1 MNMRVAMIAVLLA
14 ANIGS
19 ALLLVKVRHEN
30 RLSFIELQQLQRSRD
45 ELQVHWGQLQ
55 LEQSAWA
62 THGRIE
68 RIARQQLDM
77 VTVDNRDVVVLT
89 NEAGNDDE

>member
-1 MNMRVAMIAVLLA
+1 MSLRLAIIVLLLV

-19 ALLLVKVRHEN
+19 ALLVVKMRHEN
-30 RLSFIELQQLQRSRD
+30 RIHFVELQQLQETRD
-45 ELQVHWGQLQ
+45 ELQVQWGQLQ

-68 RIARQQLDM
+68 RIAREQLDM
-77 VTVDNRDVVVLT
+77 IIVDNREVVVLK
-89 NEAGNDDE
+89 NGH